1 MVGRIVKRAFDII
14 FAAVFILVFSPI
26 YILTPIIIMICSPG
40 NPIYCARRVGLQGR
54 VFKCY
59 KFRSMR
65 LDSGKVRLTT
75 LQNDDRVFPFG
86 KFIRK
91 VKIDEMPQMVNILLG
106 QMSVVGPRP
115 EDMENAERIYIGR
128 CQHIMDVKP
137 GLTSPAS
144 LYDFTHGEKYEDE
157 ESYER
162 IFLPRKLFL
171 ELYYVEH
178 RTFTYDIKLI
188 IKTAVTILCVAF
200 GKSKFEEPNELSYF
214 EVKGEAQEAIL

>member
-1 MVGRIVKRAFDII
+1 MEERVVGRIVKRAFDII

-86 KFIRK
+86 KFSQLVIMKNKKKKKETNLFEKQRK
-91 VKIDEMPQMVNILLG
+91 TLDFFNF
-106 QMSVVGPRP
+106 
-115 EDMENAERIYIGR
+115 
-128 CQHIMDVKP
+128 HIH
-137 GLTSPAS
+137 S
-144 LYDFTHGEKYEDE
+144 
-157 ESYER
+157 
-162 IFLPRKLFL
+162 IF
-171 ELYYVEH
+171 
-178 RTFTYDIKLI
+178 
-188 IKTAVTILCVAF
+188 
-200 GKSKFEEPNELSYF
+200 
-214 EVKGEAQEAIL
+214 Q